1 MKRLKKNVLVKRVA
15 KIVLLGIA
23 FFPFLNTEKLFV
35 TPQLYDIFRG
45 ISSIILTIAV
55 LRNFK
60 MNKITPLHIILL
72 LFSVYELA
80 ISMKYGTLTAGIVFA
95 MYYRI
100 VSVFYIIKSFAKKD
114 YTFIFVISCL
124 LNILVLADFP
134 SVLNALSVAEYDKT
148 FLLGGKN
155 SLALI
160 VIPAIFF
167 SQLYAY
173 LSSKKYSIWQSLML
187 VVDLLTLLLCGSST
201 GLIIGVFMTMFA
213 LFGKRLNISFKFY
226 VVLFIL
232 VLFAVFNITLIK
244 DNTAINDF
252 LAGSMNKDLTFSG
265 RTNLWNMSL
274 KYIVG
279 NFWGYGRGNEVLL
292 HLTGYL
298 NETHNTFL
306 EILLSDGI
314 PGITLFVLYLINC
327 IKGKLHTRK
336 NKYIN
341 VCMFAFFSF
350 MLLSV
355 SESIACYVVLW
366 WIMTIIF
373 CLSNDTLEAK
383 K

>member
-1 MKRLKKNVLVKRVA
+1 MKRIA
-15 KIVLLGIA
+15 KIILLSIA

-35 TPQLYDIFRG
+35 TSQLYDIFRG

-55 LRNFK
+55 LHNFK
-60 MNKITPLHIILL
+60 MNKITSLHVILL

-80 ISMKYGTLTAGIVFA
+80 ISMKHGTLTAGIVFA

-124 LNILVLADFP
+124 LNILILVNFP
-134 SVLNALSVAEYDKT
+134 SVINSLSIAEYDKA

-155 SLALI
+155 SLSLV

-167 SQLYAY
+167 SQLYVY
-173 LSSKKYSIWQSLML
+173 MSSKKYSVWQLIML

-201 GLIIGVFMTMFA
+201 GLIIGVFMTMFI
-213 LFGKRLNISFKFY
+213 LFGERLNISFKYYAIFF
-226 VVLFIL
+226 VLAMFI
-232 VLFAVFNITLIK
+232 VFNITLIR

-252 LAGSMNKDLTFSG
+252 LADAMNKDLTFSG
-265 RTNLWNMSL
+265 RTNLWNMSM
-274 KYIVG
+274 KYIG
-279 NFWGYGRGNEVLL
+279 ENFWGYGRGNEILL

-306 EILLSDGI
+306 EILLSDGF
-314 PGITLFVLYLINC
+314 PGIILFILYLANC
-327 IKGKLHTRK
+327 IKGKLYTRK

-341 VCMFAFFSF
+341 VCIFAFFSF
-350 MLLSV
+350 MLLSL
-355 SESIACYVVLW
+355 SESIACYTVLW

-373 CLSNDTLEAK
+373 CLNRNTLEVK